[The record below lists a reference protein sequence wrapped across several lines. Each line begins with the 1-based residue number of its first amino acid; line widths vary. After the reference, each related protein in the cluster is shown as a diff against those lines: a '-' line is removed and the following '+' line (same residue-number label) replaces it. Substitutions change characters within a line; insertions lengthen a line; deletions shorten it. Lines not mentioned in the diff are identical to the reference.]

1 MLPTFEDIEMNWTK
15 PYYGIT
21 HFGELRD
28 EFRCSVADHEKF
40 ALLSL
45 YRKGCP
51 RISETVYA
59 TVEEAKL
66 IGERWVKSGG
76 TK

>member
-1 MLPTFEDIEMNWTK
+1 MNWTK

-28 EFRCSVADHEKF
+28 EFGCTVADYEKF

-45 YRKGCP
+45 YRRGCP
-51 RISETVYA
+51 RISETVHA